1 METLEMYRKVL
12 YRLSEGDPIKL
23 AAILQRDL
31 LNDNPNAFQIFNE
44 KINADSVIKVAQQIV
59 NEFQKTNLKNQKN
72 EVEISSY

>member
-31 LNDNPNAFQIFNE
+31 LNNNPNAFQIFNE
-44 KINADSVIKVAQQIV
+44 KINVDSVIKVAQQIV

>member
-12 YRLSEGDPIKL
+12 HRLSEGDPIKL